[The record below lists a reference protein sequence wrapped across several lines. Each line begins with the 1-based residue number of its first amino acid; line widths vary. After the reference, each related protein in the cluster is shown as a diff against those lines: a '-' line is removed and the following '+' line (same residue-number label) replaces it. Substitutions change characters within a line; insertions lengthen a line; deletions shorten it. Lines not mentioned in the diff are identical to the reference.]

1 MGKTTSKKKE
11 EIEVIEAVPVK
22 SRPKKKKEEIE
33 VIEAVPVS
41 PRPKKKKKEEIEVIE
56 AVPVSPRPRKKKEE
70 VEVIEAVP
78 VTPRPRKKKEEVEVI
93 EAVPVPPRK
102 KRIKK
107 AEKVM
112 TEEPTDVK
120 PTEASEE
127 IAKKLQEEQALSD
140 AVLDKLEHLGKS
152 SNDIPFESLP
162 PVEERDDDDHVP
174 STVSPFAKYDAMME
188 EADNDDEENVRPRPI
203 VRKPIQSEGPD
214 AEPSVRG
221 PRGRGARRPRRE
233 TEDGEFVINDDSASI
248 SSLTKGNVWASN
260 VDEIYDMLIEGR
272 RTEHWAENRVHYM
285 NIIAPVFDVQFFDN
299 SDQKLQKSLENAG
312 YKVFQYPKSHDD
324 RKNSIAIRKHQ
335 IKKITDLTMENILHL
350 SAAEVLKLIDENMGT
365 GWKGLPLA
373 IQDIIETAFYVDCS
387 VLPEVAMHR
396 VGGLID
402 KRKADGYEVLEI
414 ARGTWIEAVFLKFKP
429 RPEKR
434 HFEVITDTSRKSVD
448 DIEDDEEEDDEDEDD
463 DGIDKTE
470 EDLDRDDDDEMMDD
484 ETPQIEEFE
493 ELPDS
498 EDDDE

>member
-1 MGKTTSKKKE
+1 
-11 EIEVIEAVPVK
+11 
-22 SRPKKKKEEIE
+22 
-33 VIEAVPVS
+33 
-41 PRPKKKKKEEIEVIE
+41 
-56 AVPVSPRPRKKKEE
+56 
-70 VEVIEAVP
+70 
-78 VTPRPRKKKEEVEVI
+78 
-93 EAVPVPPRK
+93 
-102 KRIKK
+102 
-107 AEKVM
+107 
-112 TEEPTDVK
+112 
-120 PTEASEE
+120 
-127 IAKKLQEEQALSD
+127 
-140 AVLDKLEHLGKS
+140 
-152 SNDIPFESLP
+152 
-162 PVEERDDDDHVP
+162 
-174 STVSPFAKYDAMME
+174 MME

-299 SDQKLQKSLENAG
+299 SDQKLQKSLEDAG

-448 DIEDDEEEDDEDEDD
+448 DIEDDEEDDDEDDDD

>member
-41 PRPKKKKKEEIEVIE
+41 PRPKK
-56 AVPVSPRPRKKKEE
+56 
-70 VEVIEAVP
+70 
-78 VTPRPRKKKEEVEVI
+78 KKKEEVEVI

-299 SDQKLQKSLENAG
+299 SDQKLQKSLEDAG

-335 IKKITDLTMENILHL
+335 IKNCLL
-350 SAAEVLKLIDENMGT
+350 
-365 GWKGLPLA
+365 
-373 IQDIIETAFYVDCS
+373 C
-387 VLPEVAMHR
+387 R
-396 VGGLID
+396 
-402 KRKADGYEVLEI
+402 
-414 ARGTWIEAVFLKFKP
+414 
-429 RPEKR
+429 
-434 HFEVITDTSRKSVD
+434 
-448 DIEDDEEEDDEDEDD
+448 
-463 DGIDKTE
+463 
-470 EDLDRDDDDEMMDD
+470 
-484 ETPQIEEFE
+484 
-493 ELPDS
+493 
-498 EDDDE
+498 